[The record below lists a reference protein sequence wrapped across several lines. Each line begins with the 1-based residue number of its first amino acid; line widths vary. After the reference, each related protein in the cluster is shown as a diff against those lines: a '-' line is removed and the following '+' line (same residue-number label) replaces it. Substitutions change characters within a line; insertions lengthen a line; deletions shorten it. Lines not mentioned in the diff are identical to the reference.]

1 MAFEQLDDI
10 YREIILDHRRH
21 PRNRNP
27 LERADIS
34 ADGLNPFC
42 GDEIHL
48 QIKLDERGRIAR
60 VGLQAE
66 GCAINQAAGSM
77 LTEAIEGKTLQ
88 EIAAVADAFN
98 EMMRGKAPSDKGR
111 VRPDASGASPQ
122 QYRPRP
128 ASGERYS
135 YRALPSDLETLSGV
149 RQFPVRIKCALLAWD
164 TLDEGIE
171 EHRGGR
177 PR

>member
-48 QIKLDERGRIAR
+48 QIALADDGPVSKI
-60 VGLQAE
+60 GLQVV
-66 GCAINQAAGSM
+66 GCSINQAAGSM
-77 LTEAIEGKTLQ
+77 LTEAIEGKTLSEIDAVSALFQSLMAGDSLAEEDRERLGDLQ
-88 EIAAVADAFN
+88 E
-98 EMMRGKAPSDKGR
+98 
-111 VRPDASGASPQ
+111 
-122 QYRPRP
+122 
-128 ASGERYS
+128 
-135 YRALPSDLETLSGV
+135 LEGV
-149 RQFPVRIKCALLAWD
+149 RQFPVRIKCALLAWS
-164 TLDEGIE
+164 TLQDAIDDY
-171 EHRGGR
+171 RR
-177 PR
+177 RLPK